1 MAPSGGLEE
10 RKRRARPPRPHRRG
24 FGPRSCRV
32 ARVATGDFGKRLERH
47 GYVLKNMQKS
57 WFLMMHRS
65 LCMQDLNPSSE
76 LHLTTLP
83 QFENEP
89 HERS

>member
-24 FGPRSCRV
+24 FGPRSCQV

-47 GYVLKNMQKS
+47 GYVLKKHAKV
-57 WFLMMHRS
+57 LV
-65 LCMQDLNPSSE
+65 LNDAQESVHAR
-76 LHLTTLP
+76 L
-83 QFENEP
+83 EP
-89 HERS
+89 